1 MKKNTVVELS
11 GRASVADPLTE
22 IVRQGAKQLIQQA
35 VEAEHQELLMEH
47 ADHCIENRNVGV
59 VRNGYLPER
68 QLQTG
73 IGPVMVQIPKVR
85 SRIGEP
91 VTFRSALVQPYVGK
105 SKSIEAALPW
115 LYLKGVSLGEMSEAL
130 KVLVAPDAEGL
141 SASTV
146 SRLKQVW
153 ALEYHSWSERRL
165 DNFLRAKGGKVI
177 HAILGGFSCGKY
189 NKRCI
194 SKESSGV
201 GCASVAVL

>member
-11 GRASVADPLTE
+11 GRASVADPPPLTE

-91 VTFRSALVQPYVGK
+91 VTFRSALVQPY
-105 SKSIEAALPW
+105 P
-115 LYLKGVSLGEMSEAL
+115 
-130 KVLVAPDAEGL
+130 PL
-141 SASTV
+141 S
-146 SRLKQVW
+146 
-153 ALEYHSWSERRL
+153 
-165 DNFLRAKGGKVI
+165 G
-177 HAILGGFSCGKY
+177 
-189 NKRCI
+189 
-194 SKESSGV
+194 
-201 GCASVAVL
+201 